1 MSIPLQGIGGGGGGG
16 GLNPSAFLGAFSG
29 SNPSNSTNGQW
40 WYRVDTG
47 QLFMNV
53 NGTIIPI
60 RGTGKV
66 TVIASNTTIANTD
79 VFNDVIVLP
88 GAALT
93 VYGTVLFHGNV
104 TVLNGATLQSSN
116 PNASSSSTQTNNYNF
131 LGTFYLNGT
140 YSIAQYNV
148 DSINASVTISTVASE
163 GGASPTISGAGTL
176 SIPSGITLTLGVNT
190 TWALSAI
197 TGSGT
202 LSVASGYTLTVS
214 ANATSSVAAIT
225 GSGTLSVSSGYTLT
239 LWAGN
244 TLSISNVSGEIRL
257 VTLITLANNQ
267 SQATPT
273 NFQQFISA
281 ALKYPSGTYFWNP
294 NDGWLQAWLESL
306 SSSNQANIWV
316 KIPSSIPANGTYQIY
331 MVQDNSKNFDGV
343 YWGEAPQLSSSYA
356 QYDNGG
362 NVFNNYWNF
371 AGTSLPSG
379 WASSTTVTVNNGL
392 SFSEGA
398 VYTTS
403 AVFSSLNN
411 IEEAYYEITSA
422 AGQQFN
428 GLCQSNTDAPAGGN
442 SGANNEIL
450 WITSSSALT
459 YYAYSAN
466 GTSASYNIQNG
477 VESSFTPSVNTF
489 YIFGTYMTPSGVGEM
504 ANYNTYL
511 TASGTFSNTNQ
522 YIILGY
528 FEGSSSGTTAINP
541 EFVQWVRVR
550 DYPPNGVMPTTS
562 FTSSET
568 SAANI
573 PSIP

>member
-1 MSIPLQGIGGGGGGG
+1 MLKASYQISVV
-16 GLNPSAFLGAFSG
+16 N
-29 SNPSNSTNGQW
+29 
-40 WYRVDTG
+40 DT
-47 QLFMNV
+47 
-53 NGTIIPI
+53 T
-60 RGTGKV
+60 
-66 TVIASNTTIANTD
+66 
-79 VFNDVIVLP
+79 
-88 GAALT
+88 
-93 VYGTVLFHGNV
+93 
-104 TVLNGATLQSSN
+104 
-116 PNASSSSTQTNNYNF
+116 
-131 LGTFYLNGT
+131 
-140 YSIAQYNV
+140 
-148 DSINASVTISTVASE
+148 
-163 GGASPTISGAGTL
+163 
-176 SIPSGITLTLGVNT
+176 
-190 TWALSAI
+190 
-197 TGSGT
+197 
-202 LSVASGYTLTVS
+202 
-214 ANATSSVAAIT
+214 
-225 GSGTLSVSSGYTLT
+225 
-239 LWAGN
+239 
-244 TLSISNVSGEIRL
+244 
-257 VTLITLANNQ
+257 
-267 SQATPT
+267 QATPT
-273 NFQQFISA
+273 NFQQLIQTT
-281 ALKYPSGTYFWNP
+281 LQYPSGVRFWSPTN
-294 NDGWLQAWLESL
+294 GWLYGWLESL
-306 SSSNQANIWV
+306 SSTNQANIWV
-316 KIPSSIPANGTYQIY
+316 KIPSSIPAGGVYQIY
-331 MVQDNSKNFDGV
+331 MVEDSSLNFDGV

-528 FEGSSSGTTAINP
+528 FEGSSSGTTATNP
-541 EFVQWVRVR
+541 TFVQWVRIR
-550 DYPPNGVMPTTS
+550 AYPPNGIMP
-562 FTSSET
+562 ET
-568 SAANI
+568 AIVPLQAWEVFM
-573 PSIP
+573 PPLP